1 MGGGKAK
8 WGGRVLEMGLPY
20 YIGVFLE
27 IPHDRVQEKNLD
39 VFIFP
44 MLTNMC

>member
-1 MGGGKAK
+1 MGWKGSRNG
-8 WGGRVLEMGLPY
+8 VVILN
-20 YIGVFLE
+20 GVFLE

-39 VFIFP
+39 VFVFP